1 MNILFVHEVTK
12 LAGKDSLDNL
22 ENVITRISFKLK
34 GEIYTPIVYEI
45 TKEFSIFLQ
54 PPIQDNFIPYSE
66 ISEENVISWIK
77 SNKSYNVLRDI
88 IIKEIEKKI
97 NPNNEVIKEFDFEE
111 KIFPWVTPI
120 VINGNMLS
128 YPIPT
133 PPQ

>member
-1 MNILFVHEVTK
+1 MNVIFTHEIIK
-12 LAGKDSLDNL
+12 LAGKNSINNLDK
-22 ENVITRISFKLK
+22 VITRISFNLK
-34 GEIYTPIVYEI
+34 GEISTPVVYEI

-77 SNKSYNVLRDI
+77 SNKSYNVLSDI

-133 PPQ
+133 PPR